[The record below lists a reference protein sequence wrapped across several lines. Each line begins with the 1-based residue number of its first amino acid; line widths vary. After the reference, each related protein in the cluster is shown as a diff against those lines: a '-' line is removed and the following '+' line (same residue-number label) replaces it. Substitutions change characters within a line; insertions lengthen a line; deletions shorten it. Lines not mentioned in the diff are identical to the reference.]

1 MHIYRT
7 HRSSLTSSSS
17 HNNYFFL
24 YSLSKSFNLQRLRNH
39 LYLGV
44 TVKSFLFNII

>member
-1 MHIYRT
+1 MTY
-7 HRSSLTSSSS
+7 HRINLIHLT

-39 LYLGV
+39 L
-44 TVKSFLFNII
+44 S